1 MVKIVQQKEPTVKL
15 QKGDK
20 IIERTFKQYQ
30 DNKAKWDFKGFK
42 VVEDNVKEVKE
53 VIAENVVPLKKKRK
67 TRKKKDEQ
75 VDLETN

>member
-1 MVKIVQQKEPTVKL
+1 MVKIVQKKEPTVKL
-15 QKGDK
+15 KKGDK

-67 TRKKKDEQ
+67 TRKTKDEQ
-75 VDLETN
+75 MDN

>member
-20 IIERTFKQYQ
+20 IIERTIKQYQ

-53 VIAENVVPLKKKRK
+53 VVAENVVPLKKKRK

-75 VDLETN
+75 VDL